1 MIVFASSI
9 LVSEFARAK
18 HQRTAACK
26 VVSEFARASEFVS
39 DVRIRTCFRIRVRR
53 QNLHVLQNSCQV
65 SEFARASEFVLKN
78 EGCAHPRYKNDP
90 LLSLTHLLKW
100 PPLTL
105 MLLGPRASLNTRHV
119 HCFSKQPWC
128 WINAKVKLSVLRC
141 GQVELFLSFRV
152 RFECSKVDKCVL
164 TSSLLIIKQGKYRK
178 LKDEIDDFDF
188 DDVVQQCLFLFLF
201 MPQKFVHSVDNKHV
215 HTIVLPFLVHSFSLI
230 L

>member
-1 MIVFASSI
+1 M
-9 LVSEFARAK
+9 
-18 HQRTAACK
+18 
-26 VVSEFARASEFVS
+26 
-39 DVRIRTCFRIRVRR
+39 
-53 QNLHVLQNSCQV
+53 

-78 EGCAHPRYKNDP
+78 EGCVHPRYKNDP
-90 LLSLTHLLKW
+90 LLSLTHLLNW

-105 MLLGPRASLNTRHV
+105 MFLGPRASLNTTHV

-188 DDVVQQCLFLFLF
+188 DDVVCLFLFLF

-215 HTIVLPFLVHSFSLI
+215 HTIVLPSRIIIIIIITSFFSY
-230 L
+230 